1 LDWPLGSGVLLLAVE
16 GHQLL
21 TARYLGAGR
30 TGAGGQHQLTIGKL
44 PLPGHHNTTS
54 GIDTK
59 HGAMGHQRDAL
70 LLGKVPA
77 AQPGHSSCGATSAHH
92 VAEIRL
98 VVLVAAVGR
107 DETNGL
113 LGIQLAQALDQLLG
127 SEAAADHQYLPAD
140 ADLIQSCCAHTQA
153 STPQGSNTSLPMP
166 QPGQR
171 KLSGTRAQGV
181 PGATS

>member
-1 LDWPLGSGVLLLAVE
+1 M
-16 GHQLL
+16 L
-21 TARYLGAGR
+21 TARQVGADR

-54 GIDTK
+54 GIDAK
-59 HGAMGHQRDAL
+59 HGAVGQQRDAL
-70 LLGKVPA
+70 LLGKVAA
-77 AQPGHSSCGATSAHH
+77 AQPGHGRCGATSAHH

-107 DETNGL
+107 DETDGL

-140 ADLIQSCCAHTQA
+140 TGLTQSRSLHTQA
-153 STPQGSNTSLPMP
+153 STAQGSNTSLPMP